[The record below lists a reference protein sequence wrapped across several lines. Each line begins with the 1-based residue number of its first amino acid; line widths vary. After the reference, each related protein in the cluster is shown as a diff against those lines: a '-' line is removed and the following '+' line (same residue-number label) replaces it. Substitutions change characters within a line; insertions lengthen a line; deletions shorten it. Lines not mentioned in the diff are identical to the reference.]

1 MNSWAGGPISASL
14 SLWTGY
20 YIVIASR
27 CNVFLCVFNPGAN
40 KVFLGQIKV
49 RISNKVKLGCIGSY
63 SWRDDFRQF
72 RQFFADL
79 STKFRMKIVDQPKF
93 RIHLVY
99 WLVWFVFEKKNRK
112 KNAPVKN
119 RWNSAIGWSHRMRRY
134 RTLRTYVLLLLLIYK
149 KVMKT
154 KMLPTV

>member
-1 MNSWAGGPISASL
+1 M
-14 SLWTGY
+14 Y
-20 YIVIASR
+20 
-27 CNVFLCVFNPGAN
+27 VFNPGAN

-79 STKFRMKIVDQPKF
+79 STKFRTKIVDQPKF

-112 KNAPVKN
+112 KTPQL
-119 RWNSAIGWSHRMRRY
+119 RIGKTPPLAGAKHRMRRY

-149 KVMKT
+149 KVMKI
-154 KMLPTV
+154 KKWAPGQRFFLN